1 MNNKLLNP
9 IKDGYFMPAEF
20 SPHDATLMLMPFRGD
35 VWRNQAKEAQEAFLK
50 IAKEIAKFEPV
61 MIGVHPIIWPIFQK
75 TKIKNIEFFQVSY
88 DDAWVRDTGPTILK
102 NKLGQFRAVD
112 WEFNAYGGKDF
123 GLYQPWDQDD
133 ALAKAIANILKL
145 DTYRTDGF
153 VMEGGA
159 FHVDGEGL
167 VMATEY
173 NLLHKG
179 RNPKLT
185 KKQIENKL
193 IESLGAKKVIWL
205 PRGIYNDETKEHVD
219 NVATFVEPGHVLV
232 AEGVDQRDAQQPLS
246 ALTIEALKQQTDI
259 HGQPLKI
266 STVVMPKA
274 IHRTYF
280 ESAGLTPSA
289 GTQSKNRPMN
299 ERLAASYLNLYFV
312 NDGVIVPKFNQK
324 TDEIALAQLK
334 AVFPKRKVVMIDSK
348 EVLLGGG
355 NIHCITQQIP
365 KGVR

>member
-1 MNNKLLNP
+1 MKTKLLSP
-9 IKDGYFMPAEF
+9 TKDGYFMPAEF
-20 SPHDATLMLMPFRGD
+20 SPHDATLMLMPYRSD
-35 VWRNQAKEAQEAFLK
+35 VWRNQAKEAQEVFLK

-61 MIGVHPIIWPIFQK
+61 HIGVHPSIWPQYQK
-75 TKIKNIEFFQVSY
+75 AKIKNIEFFSIEY
-88 DDAWVRDTGPTILK
+88 DDAWVRDTGPTFIK
-102 NKLGQFRAVD
+102 NKLNEFRTID
-112 WEFNAYGGKDF
+112 WEFNAYGGKEF
-123 GLYQPWDQDD
+123 GLYAPWDQDD
-133 ALAKAIANILKL
+133 ALAGKL
-145 DTYRTDGF
+145 SQRYGKESYRSDGF
-153 VMEGGA
+153 IMEGGA

-179 RNPKLT
+179 RNPKLS
-185 KKQIENKL
+185 KKQIENRL
-193 IESLGAKKVIWL
+193 LDMLGAKKVIWL

-219 NVATFVEPGHVLV
+219 NAATFIAPGHILL
-232 AEGVDQRDAQQPLS
+232 AEAVDPRDAQQPLS
-246 ALTIEALKQQTDI
+246 QMTLAALKSQTDLN
-259 HGQPLKI
+259 GNPLKI

-280 ESAGLTPSA
+280 ESAGLTPTAS
-289 GTQSKNRPMN
+289 SKNRPMN

-312 NDGVIVPKFNQK
+312 NGGVLVPKFNQK
-324 TDEIALAQLK
+324 TDDIAYQQLT

-365 KGVR
+365 KGVL

>member
-1 MNNKLLNP
+1 MNTKLQTP

-20 SPHDATLMLMPFRGD
+20 SAHDATLMLMPYRGD
-35 VWRNQAKEAQEAFLK
+35 VWRNKAKEAQESFLK

-61 MIGVHPIIWPIFQK
+61 MIGVHPQIWGQFQK
-75 TKIKNIEFFQVSY
+75 LKIKNIEFFQVAY
-88 DDAWVRDTGPTILK
+88 DDAWVRDTGPTFIKDK
-102 NKLGQFRAVD
+102 NGSFRTID

-123 GLYQPWDQDD
+123 GLYQPWNQDD
-133 ALAKAIANILKL
+133 ALAGLISNQFKL
-145 DTYRTDGF
+145 PSYRTDGF

-185 KKQIENKL
+185 KKQIENRL
-193 IESLGAKKVIWL
+193 LEQLGGKKMIWL

-219 NVATFVEPGHVLV
+219 NVATFIGPGHILL
-232 AEGVDQRDAQQPLS
+232 AEGVDPRDAQQPLS
-246 ALTIEALKQQTDI
+246 QLTMEALKQQSDLQ
-259 HGQPLKI
+259 GLPLKI
-266 STVVMPKA
+266 STIVMPKA

-280 ESAGLTPSA
+280 ESAGLTPLP
-289 GTQSKNRPMN
+289 QSKNRPMN

-312 NDGVIVPKFNQK
+312 NGGLIVPKFNQK
-324 TDEIALAQLK
+324 TDEIALQQLT
-334 AVFPKRKVVMIDSK
+334 ALFPKRKIVMIDSK

>member
-1 MNNKLLNP
+1 MNTKMLSP

-20 SPHDATLMLMPFRGD
+20 APHDGTLMLMPFRPD
-35 VWRNQAKEAQEAFLK
+35 VWRNQAKEAQQAFLK

-61 MIGVHPIIWPIFQK
+61 FLGIHPTIWKDFQGL
-75 TKIKNIEFFQVSY
+75 KIKNIQVFEVAY
-88 DDAWVRDTGPTILK
+88 DDAWIRDTGPTFLK
-102 NKLGQFRAVD
+102 SSSGDNRAVD

-123 GLYQPWDQDD
+123 GLYSPWQQDD
-133 ALAKAIANILKL
+133 ALASVLAKKFHTSA
-145 DTYRTDGF
+145 YRTTGF
-153 VMEGGA
+153 IMEGGA

-179 RNPKLT
+179 RNPKLS
-185 KKQIENKL
+185 KKQIENRL
-193 IESLGAKKVIWL
+193 LEYLGAKKMIWL

-219 NVATFVEPGHVLV
+219 NVATFIAPGHILL
-232 AEGVDQRDAQQPLS
+232 AEAVDPKDAQQPLS
-246 ALTIEALKQQTDI
+246 QLTLQALKSQTGLD
-259 HGQPLKI
+259 GQPLKI
-266 STVVMPKA
+266 STLVMPKA

-280 ESAGLTPSA
+280 ESAGLQVTS
-289 GTQSKNRPMN
+289 QSKNRPMN

-312 NDGVIVPKFNQK
+312 NGGVLVPKFNQK
-324 TDEIALAQLK
+324 TDEIAFNQLK
-334 AVFPKRKVVMIDSK
+334 TLFPKRKIVMIDSK

-365 KGVR
+365 KGVL

>member
-1 MNNKLLNP
+1 MKTKLSCP
-9 IKDGYFMPAEF
+9 SKDGYFMPAEF
-20 SPHDATLMLMPFRGD
+20 STHDGTLMLMPYRGD
-35 VWRNQAKEAQEAFLK
+35 VWRNQAKEAQEVFFK

-61 MIGVHPIIWPIFQK
+61 FIGVHSTIWPQFEK
-75 TKIKNIEFFQVSY
+75 TKSKNITFFQVDY
-88 DDAWVRDTGPTILK
+88 DDAWVRDTGPTFIK
-102 NKLGQFRAVD
+102 NNLNEFRTID
-112 WEFNAYGGKDF
+112 WQFNAYGGKEF
-123 GLYQPWDQDD
+123 GLYSPWQLDD
-133 ALAKAIANILKL
+133 ALAQKL
-145 DTYRTDGF
+145 STRYQVDSYRTDDF

-185 KKQIENKL
+185 KKQIEAKL
-193 IESLGAKKVIWL
+193 LDMLGGKKMIWL

-219 NVATFVEPGHVLV
+219 NVATFIGPGHVLV
-232 AEGVDQRDAQQPLS
+232 AEAVDPRDAQQPLS
-246 ALTIEALKQQTDI
+246 QATVLALKSQTDTN
-259 HGQPLKI
+259 GKPLKI
-266 STVVMPKA
+266 TTVVMPKA

-280 ESAGLTPSA
+280 ESAGLTP
-289 GTQSKNRPMN
+289 TPTSKNRPMN

-312 NDGVIVPKFNQK
+312 NGAVIVPKFNQK
-324 TDEIALAQLK
+324 TDDIALQQLK
-334 AVFPKRKVVMIDSK
+334 DALPGRKIIMLDTK

-365 KGVR
+365 KGVL